1 MHCGALTEKIMKLT
15 EKASLPNALLISI
28 CTPELKGDEAAESL
42 AELARLVTTLGFK
55 VVGSQTQKLN
65 STNKANVLGAGKLAD
80 VAQLTG
86 NQGEIE
92 ENQETEIPPDEINID
107 SIPENI
113 ESQDLPYG
121 CADVVVFDCDLSP
134 SQLRNVENQ
143 LGVEVFDRTGIIIEI
158 FSRHARTK
166 TARLQVEIARLNYVA
181 PRLRETSTGDRDRQM
196 GKGAGETNLELNR
209 RKVRDQIAALKRELA
224 SVQDEMRGRRTQR
237 SDNYCVALVGYTNAG
252 KSSLMRA
259 ITGSDVEGEN
269 KLFATLDTTVRALY
283 PPTQPRILVSDT
295 VGFIKKLPHDL
306 VASFH
311 STLAEAQDASLLL
324 YVVDASDPSF
334 RTQLDVVHQV
344 LGDVGVEDSNKLL
357 VLNKSDLLSDDQQ
370 QALLEEFPAAMLT
383 SARNASDITKLHR
396 YIKDISLDGMI
407 EEEIIVPYTA
417 NGIIGEIRSVM
428 NVIKEEYEYEHTKLT
443 VRSSA
448 VNLARLQKRM
458 DELNG
463 RKDTVVRDKWRFRG

>member
-1 MHCGALTEKIMKLT
+1 VRQQKNMKLT
-15 EKASLPNALLISI
+15 EKASITNALLISI
-28 CTPELKGDEAAESL
+28 CTPELKGDEAIESL

-55 VVGSQTQKLN
+55 VVGSQTQKLS
-65 STNKANVLGAGKLAD
+65 STKKVNVLGAGKLAD
-80 VAQLTG
+80 IAQLTG
-86 NQGEIE
+86 NQGEFEASE
-92 ENQETEIPPDEINID
+92 EDEEVAAQID
-107 SIPENI
+107 IASIPENI
-113 ESQDLPYG
+113 SSENLPYS

-166 TARLQVEIARLNYVA
+166 TAKLQVEIARLNYVA
-181 PRLRETSTGDRDRQM
+181 PRLRETSSGDRDRQM

-209 RKVRDQIAALKRELA
+209 RKVRDQLAALKHELA
-224 SVQDEMRGRRTQR
+224 NVQDEMKGRRTQR
-237 SDNYCVALVGYTNAG
+237 SEHFCVALVGYTNAG

-283 PPTQPRILVSDT
+283 PETQPRILVSDT

-334 RTQLDVVHQV
+334 RAQLDVVHQV
-344 LGDVGVEDSNKLL
+344 LEEVGVEDSESLL
-357 VLNKSDLLSDDQQ
+357 VLNKSDLLSTEQQ
-370 QALLEEFPAAMLT
+370 QALMEEFPDAMMT
-383 SARNASDITKLHR
+383 SARNPDDVSKLHQ
-396 YIKDISLDGMI
+396 YIKSISLGGMI

-417 NGIIGEIRSVM
+417 KGIIGEIRSVM
-428 NVIKEEYEYEHTKLT
+428 SVTKEEYEYEHIKLT

-448 VNLARLQKRM
+448 VNLARLKKRM
-458 DELNG
+458 DILAG
-463 RKDTVVRDKWRFRG
+463 KKDTAVRDKWRLKS